1 MSAVRRFS
9 PIALNNGEVTLAS
22 GAVPRP
28 LEAVYQDELY
38 RACFLLLRNIY
49 ISSEWSGKGKN
60 GRVDFLVRQKN
71 WAIECVRDGSRLNE
85 HISRFQEGGR
95 YYQWIESGEI
105 TEYIILDFRTGMPKI
120 PLGMYDNAFIHLVF
134 TLTIDDLDIDIP
146 LFYIVFNN
154 DYSKFQVYDG
164 KLKPRGVE
172 ITLLNG

>member
-1 MSAVRRFS
+1 
-9 PIALNNGEVTLAS
+9 
-22 GAVPRP
+22 
-28 LEAVYQDELY
+28 
-38 RACFLLLRNIY
+38 
-49 ISSEWSGKGKN
+49 
-60 GRVDFLVRQKN
+60 
-71 WAIECVRDGSRLNE
+71 
-85 HISRFQEGGR
+85 
-95 YYQWIESGEI
+95 
-105 TEYIILDFRTGMPKI
+105 MPKI

>member
-9 PIALNNGEVTLAS
+9 PIALNNGEVTLGS

-85 HISRFQEGGR
+85 HIRRFQEGGR

-105 TEYIILDFRTGMPKI
+105 TECIILDFRTGMPKI

-154 DYSKFQVYDG
+154 DYSQFQVYDG
-164 KLKPRGVE
+164 KLKPR
-172 ITLLNG
+172 